1 MQSLTLISSFQEHC
15 NIDFFATQLAGQT
28 ALHWSLITQTSFS
41 HVSHTSIYFQLHIV
55 QTAPTSK
62 LPNGELTR
70 KFVQNNKLCS
80 EWIKLI
86 DAFLIIS
93 MGYSDPFLLHEPF
106 HQAGFPLSACA
117 VYVSVRI
124 SRYSILVQLQHKQW
138 WKVPKVIKRS
148 CSLCRWGSM
157 VNCLM

>member
-1 MQSLTLISSFQEHC
+1 MQSLILICSLQEHC
-15 NIDFFATQLAGQT
+15 NIDFFATELAGQT

-80 EWIKLI
+80 KWIKLI

-93 MGYSDPFLLHEPF
+93 MGYSDPFSMNHFTRPAF
-106 HQAGFPLSACA
+106 HCQ
-117 VYVSVRI
+117 
-124 SRYSILVQLQHKQW
+124 LVQCMSVWEFHGTVYWYNCSISNGGKCR
-138 WKVPKVIKRS
+138 KRS
-148 CSLCRWGSM
+148 KEAVLCVDEEAW
-157 VNCLM
+157 